1 LKFSKTHE
9 YITVDNG
16 TGTVGISQFAAEQL
30 GDVVYVELPEPGKT
44 YGQGEEF
51 GVVESVKAVSSL
63 YMPVSGKVVA
73 SNVEPQEHP
82 EYVNQDPY
90 GKGWMLKLELAQA
103 GEIDAL
109 LAAEQYQAEV
119 ASH

>member
-1 LKFSKTHE
+1 MKFSKTHE
-9 YITVDNG
+9 YLSVDNG
-16 TGTVGISQFAAEQL
+16 VGTVGISRFAAEQL

-44 YGQGEEF
+44 FSKGEEF

-73 SNVEPQEHP
+73 SNVELREHP

-90 GKGWMLKLELAQA
+90 GKGWMLKVELAQA
-103 GEIDAL
+103 AEVDGL
-109 LAAEQYQAEV
+109 LADEQYQAEV